1 VNYIINK
8 TIETVVSLEKSRNHD
23 LSSKRQII
31 FQLKEQNEVE
41 PAELLLPEM
50 IAEHLIV
57 KNSSTIS
64 DEYEHKHSLPIGDE
78 MLEDHKQ
85 DERVIFWLPRDVC
98 LVNLFICSR
107 E

>member
-1 VNYIINK
+1 MNYIINK

-64 DEYEHKHSLPIGDE
+64 DEYEHKHSLSIGDE